1 MAPGARSKFG
11 TPMSVT
17 GLSEANVAYCIEKST
32 SDIVGTFR
40 RPPSD
45 LPPGEL
51 CPLIMP
57 LISRNSTHP
66 QFRKQ

>member
-1 MAPGARSKFG
+1 
-11 TPMSVT
+11 MSVT

-51 CPLIMP
+51 CPLIMHYAP
-57 LISRNSTHP
+57 DFT
-66 QFRKQ
+66 